1 MHIHK
6 DHLAN
11 LLAVSAASLFIS
23 ACGKDAALTTTPD
36 EAAAAPDVVADATV
50 HCFGINECRGQ
61 SACDVK
67 DSHVC
72 AGQNECAG
80 KGWIEVRQSECDEKG
95 GEVV

>member
-1 MHIHK
+1 MQK
-6 DHLAN
+6 DQLAN
-11 LLAVSAASLFIS
+11 FLAVSAASLFIS
-23 ACGKDAALTTTPD
+23 ACGKDTASTANPD
-36 EAAAAPDVVADATV
+36 EAAAAPDSAAAGDATV
-50 HCFGINECRGQ
+50 HCFGINECSGQ

-80 KGWIEVRQSECDEKG
+80 KGWIEVKRSVCDEKG